1 MTKPCS
7 LACMTRK
14 GPFLVN
20 IRTINTRIA
29 DRDIITSSA
38 QLHKHTDLGRIGD
51 KQTVPTIFILKLTEV
66 NAIMSPLT
74 TVSISVPKLHTLR

>member
-1 MTKPCS
+1 
-7 LACMTRK
+7 MTRK

-38 QLHKHTDLGRIGD
+38 QLHIHTDLGRIGD
-51 KQTVPTIFILKLTEV
+51 KQTVPTIFILTEV

-74 TVSISVPKLHTLR
+74 TVIISVPKLHTLR

>member
-1 MTKPCS
+1 
-7 LACMTRK
+7 MTRK

-38 QLHKHTDLGRIGD
+38 QLHVHIHTDLGRIGD
-51 KQTVPTIFILKLTEV
+51 KQTVPTIFILTEV